1 MLLSRLAFIFEV
13 YYPLDL
19 FMIDFQSDTLKNQIQ
34 TWLSED
40 VGTGDYSSLA
50 SIDSNAVANSVL
62 ILKDDGVVAGLQLA
76 ALVFSEIDASIEF
89 DVLAEDGTY
98 YSKGTILAKAS
109 GNAQSLLKGER
120 LMLNLLQRLSGIATQ
135 TRVVVDLVKNTSV
148 KLLDTRKTTPGLRI
162 LEKWAV
168 TMGGGY
174 NHRIGLYDMIM
185 LKDNHIDS
193 SGGITTAVNKT
204 KKYLAENQ
212 LDLKIEVETR
222 NLDEVNEA
230 LTVGVDRI
238 MLDNFTPSLCVE
250 AVKIIAGQCETE
262 ASGGITLSNIK
273 EYAES
278 GVTYI
283 SLGYLTHSV
292 KALDIS
298 FKTKLKN

>member
-1 MLLSRLAFIFEV
+1 
-13 YYPLDL
+13 
-19 FMIDFQSDTLKNQIQ
+19 MIDFQSNSLKNQIQ

-40 VGTGDYSSLA
+40 VGDGDFSSLA

-62 ILKDDGVVAGLQLA
+62 ILKDNGVVAGLQLA

-89 DVLAEDGTY
+89 EILVKDGCF
-98 YSKGTILAKAS
+98 YSTGTILAKAS

-168 TMGGGY
+168 TVGGGF

-193 SGGITTAVNKT
+193 SGGIATAVSKT
-204 KKYLAENQ
+204 KKYLTENN

-222 NLDEVNEA
+222 NLVEVNEA
-230 LTVGVDRI
+230 LAAGVNRI
-238 MLDNFTPSLCVE
+238 MLDNFTPALCIE
-250 AVKIIAGQCETE
+250 AVKIIDGQCETE

>member
-1 MLLSRLAFIFEV
+1 
-13 YYPLDL
+13 
-19 FMIDFQSDTLKNQIQ
+19 MIDFNSDFLKNQISQ
-34 TWLSED
+34 WLIED

-50 SIDSNAVANSVL
+50 SIDKNATAESNL
-62 ILKDDGVVAGLQLA
+62 ILKETGVVAGLELA
-76 ALVFSEIDASIEF
+76 KIIFNVIDPGVQIN
-89 DVLAEDGTY
+89 VLSSDGVY
-98 YSKGTILAKAS
+98 YEKGSILATAI

-148 KLLDTRKTTPGLRI
+148 KLLDTRKTTPGLRM

-204 KKYLAENQ
+204 KKYLADNQ
-212 LDLKIEVETR
+212 LDLKIEFETR

-230 LTVGVDRI
+230 LAVGVDRI

-298 FKTKLKN
+298 FKTKLKY

>member
-1 MLLSRLAFIFEV
+1 MT
-13 YYPLDL
+13 
-19 FMIDFQSDTLKNQIQ
+19 DFQSNSLKNQIN
-34 TWLSED
+34 TWLLED
-40 VGTGDYSSLA
+40 VGEGDFSSLA

-62 ILKDDGVVAGLQLA
+62 ILKEDGVVAGLQLA
-76 ALVFSEIDASIEF
+76 ALVFSEIDALIDFEI
-89 DVLAEDGTY
+89 LAEDGCF

-135 TRVVVDLVKNTSV
+135 TRVVVDLVKDTSV

-168 TMGGGY
+168 TMGGGF

-193 SGGITTAVNKT
+193 SGGITIAVNKT
-204 KKYLAENQ
+204 KKYLIENN
-212 LDLKIEVETR
+212 LNLKIEVETR
-222 NLDEVNEA
+222 NLDEVREA
-230 LTVGVDRI
+230 LAVGVDRI
-238 MLDNFTPSLCVE
+238 MLDNFNPSLCVE
-250 AVKIIAGQCETE
+250 AVKIIDGQCETE

-292 KALDIS
+292 KALDVS

>member
-1 MLLSRLAFIFEV
+1 
-13 YYPLDL
+13 
-19 FMIDFQSDTLKNQIQ
+19 MIDFQSDTLKNQIQ

-238 MLDNFTPSLCVE
+238 MLDNFDPSLCVE

>member
-1 MLLSRLAFIFEV
+1 
-13 YYPLDL
+13 
-19 FMIDFQSDTLKNQIQ
+19 MIDFNSDFLKNQISQ
-34 TWLSED
+34 WLIED

-50 SIDSNAVANSVL
+50 SIDKNATAESNL
-62 ILKDDGVVAGLQLA
+62 ILKETGVVAGLELA
-76 ALVFSEIDASIEF
+76 KIIFNVIDPGVQIN
-89 DVLAEDGTY
+89 VLSSDGVY
-98 YSKGTILAKAS
+98 HEKGSILATAI

-148 KLLDTRKTTPGLRI
+148 KLLDTRKTTPGLRM

-204 KKYLAENQ
+204 KKYLADNQ

-230 LTVGVDRI
+230 LAVGVDRI

-298 FKTKLKN
+298 FKTKLKY

>member
-1 MLLSRLAFIFEV
+1 
-13 YYPLDL
+13 
-19 FMIDFQSDTLKNQIQ
+19 MIDFNSDFLKNQISQ
-34 TWLSED
+34 WLIED

-50 SIDSNAVANSVL
+50 SIDKNATAESNL
-62 ILKDDGVVAGLQLA
+62 ILKETGVVAGLELA
-76 ALVFSEIDASIEF
+76 KIIFNVIDPGVQIN
-89 DVLAEDGTY
+89 VLSSDGVY
-98 YSKGTILAKAS
+98 YEKGSILATAI

-135 TRVVVDLVKNTSV
+135 TKVVVDLVQGTGV
-148 KLLDTRKTTPGLRI
+148 KLLDTRKTTPGLRQ

-204 KKYLAENQ
+204 KKYLADNQ

-230 LTVGVDRI
+230 LAVGVDRI

-298 FKTKLKN
+298 FKTKLKY

>member
-1 MLLSRLAFIFEV
+1 
-13 YYPLDL
+13 
-19 FMIDFQSDTLKNQIQ
+19 MIDFQSDTLKNQIQ

>member
-1 MLLSRLAFIFEV
+1 
-13 YYPLDL
+13 
-19 FMIDFQSDTLKNQIQ
+19 MIDFQSNSLKNQIQ
-34 TWLSED
+34 TWLTED
-40 VGTGDYSSLA
+40 VGDGDFSSLA
-50 SIDSNAVANSVL
+50 SIDSNAIANSVL

-76 ALVFSEIDASIEF
+76 ALVFSEIDPTIEF
-89 DVLAEDGTY
+89 DILAEDGHF

-135 TRVVVDLVKNTSV
+135 TRVVVDLVNNTTV
-148 KLLDTRKTTPGLRI
+148 KLLDTRKTTPGLRL

-204 KKYLAENQ
+204 KKYLTQNN

-222 NLDEVNEA
+222 NLDEVKEA
-230 LTVGVDRI
+230 MAVGVDRI
-238 MLDNFTPSLCVE
+238 MLDNFNPTLCSE
-250 AVKIIAGQCETE
+250 AVKIINNQCETE
-262 ASGGITLSNIK
+262 ASGGITLNNIK

>member
-1 MLLSRLAFIFEV
+1 
-13 YYPLDL
+13 
-19 FMIDFQSDTLKNQIQ
+19 MIDFQSNSLKNQIQ

-40 VGTGDYSSLA
+40 VGEGDYSSLA
-50 SIDSNAVANSVL
+50 SINSTAIANSVL

-76 ALVFSEIDASIEF
+76 SLVFLEIDASIEF
-89 DVLAEDGTY
+89 EILAQDGQFY
-98 YSKGTILAKAS
+98 PKGTILAKAS

-135 TRVVVDLVKNTSV
+135 TRVVVDLVKDTSV

-168 TMGGGY
+168 TMGGGF

-193 SGGITTAVNKT
+193 SGGITTAVDKT
-204 KKYLAENQ
+204 KKYLTENN
-212 LDLKIEVETR
+212 LNLKIEVETR

-230 LTVGVDRI
+230 LAVGVDRI
-238 MLDNFTPSLCVE
+238 MLDNFTPSLCSE
-250 AVKIIAGQCETE
+250 AVKMIGNQCETE
-262 ASGGITLSNIK
+262 ASGGITLNNIK

>member
-1 MLLSRLAFIFEV
+1 
-13 YYPLDL
+13 
-19 FMIDFQSDTLKNQIQ
+19 MIDFQSNSLKNQIQ
-34 TWLSED
+34 TWLTED
-40 VGTGDYSSLA
+40 VGDGDFSSLA
-50 SIDSNAVANSVL
+50 SIDSNAIANSVL

-76 ALVFSEIDASIEF
+76 ALVFSEIDPTIEF
-89 DVLAEDGTY
+89 DILAEDGHF

-135 TRVVVDLVKNTSV
+135 TRVVVDLVNNTTV
-148 KLLDTRKTTPGLRI
+148 KLLDTRKTTPGLRL

-174 NHRIGLYDMIM
+174 NHRIGLYDMIK

-193 SGGITTAVNKT
+193 SGSITTAVNKT
-204 KKYLAENQ
+204 KKYLTQNN

-222 NLDEVNEA
+222 NLDEVKEA
-230 LTVGVDRI
+230 MAVGVDRI
-238 MLDNFTPSLCVE
+238 MLDNFNPTLCSE
-250 AVKIIAGQCETE
+250 AVKIINNQCETE
-262 ASGGITLSNIK
+262 ASGGITLNNIK

>member
-1 MLLSRLAFIFEV
+1 MKFIV
-13 YYPLDL
+13 YT
-19 FMIDFQSDTLKNQIQ
+19 MIDFNSDFLKNQISQ
-34 TWLSED
+34 WLIED

-50 SIDSNAVANSVL
+50 SIDKNATAESNL
-62 ILKDDGVVAGLQLA
+62 ILKETGVVAGLELA
-76 ALVFSEIDASIEF
+76 KIIFNVIDPGVQIN
-89 DVLAEDGTY
+89 VLSSDGVY
-98 YSKGTILAKAS
+98 YEKGSILATAI

-148 KLLDTRKTTPGLRI
+148 KLLDTRKTTPGLRM

-204 KKYLAENQ
+204 KKYLADNQ

-230 LTVGVDRI
+230 LAVGVDRI

-298 FKTKLKN
+298 FKTKLKY

>member
-1 MLLSRLAFIFEV
+1 
-13 YYPLDL
+13 
-19 FMIDFQSDTLKNQIQ
+19 MIDFNSDFLKNQISQ
-34 TWLSED
+34 WLIED

-50 SIDSNAVANSVL
+50 SIDKNATAESNL
-62 ILKDDGVVAGLQLA
+62 ILKETGVVAGLELA
-76 ALVFSEIDASIEF
+76 KIIFNVIDPGVQIN
-89 DVLAEDGTY
+89 VLSSDGVY
-98 YSKGTILAKAS
+98 YEKGSILATAI

-148 KLLDTRKTTPGLRI
+148 KLLDTRKTTPGLRM

-204 KKYLAENQ
+204 KKYLADNQ

-230 LTVGVDRI
+230 LAVGVDRI

-298 FKTKLKN
+298 FKTKLKY

>member
-1 MLLSRLAFIFEV
+1 
-13 YYPLDL
+13 
-19 FMIDFQSDTLKNQIQ
+19 MIDFNSDFLKNQISQ
-34 TWLSED
+34 WLLED

-50 SIDSNAVANSVL
+50 SIDKNATAESNL
-62 ILKDDGVVAGLQLA
+62 ILKETGVVAGLELA
-76 ALVFSEIDASIEF
+76 KIIFNVIDPGVQIN
-89 DVLAEDGTY
+89 VLSSDGVY
-98 YSKGTILAKAS
+98 YEKGSILATAI

-148 KLLDTRKTTPGLRI
+148 KLLDTRKTTPGLRM

-204 KKYLAENQ
+204 KKYLADNQ

-230 LTVGVDRI
+230 LAVGVDRI

-298 FKTKLKN
+298 FKTKLKY

>member
-1 MLLSRLAFIFEV
+1 
-13 YYPLDL
+13 
-19 FMIDFQSDTLKNQIQ
+19 MIDFKSDFLKNQISQ
-34 TWLSED
+34 WLLED
-40 VGTGDYSSLA
+40 VGAGDYSSLA
-50 SIDSNAVANSVL
+50 SIDKHATAESNL
-62 ILKDDGVVAGLQLA
+62 ILKDTGVVAGLELA
-76 ALVFSEIDASIEF
+76 KTIYYVIDPNVQIN
-89 DVLAEDGTY
+89 VLASDGVY
-98 YSKGTILAKAS
+98 YEKGSILATAI

-135 TRVVVDLVKNTSV
+135 TKVVVDLVKDSSV

-193 SGGITTAVNKT
+193 SGGITTAVAKT
-204 KKYLAENQ
+204 KKYLKENN

-222 NLDEVNEA
+222 NLNEVKEA
-230 LTVGVDRI
+230 LDAGVDRI
-238 MLDNFTPSLCVE
+238 MLDNFSPSLCIE

-262 ASGGITLSNIK
+262 ASGGINLSNIK

>member
-1 MLLSRLAFIFEV
+1 
-13 YYPLDL
+13 
-19 FMIDFQSDTLKNQIQ
+19 MIDFQSNSLKNQIHS
-34 TWLSED
+34 WLSED
-40 VGTGDYSSLA
+40 VGGGDFSSLA
-50 SIDSNAVANSVL
+50 SIDSNAIANSVL
-62 ILKDDGVVAGLQLA
+62 ILKDDGVIAGLQLA
-76 ALVFSEIDASIEF
+76 ALVFSEIDPTIVF
-89 DVLAEDGTY
+89 DILAEDGHF

-135 TRVVVDLVKNTSV
+135 TRVVVDLVNNTSV
-148 KLLDTRKTTPGLRI
+148 KLLDTRKTTPGLRL

-204 KKYLAENQ
+204 KKYLAENK
-212 LDLKIEVETR
+212 LNLKIEVETR
-222 NLDEVNEA
+222 NLDEVKEA
-230 LTVGVDRI
+230 LAVGVDRI
-238 MLDNFTPSLCVE
+238 MLDNFNPTLCSE
-250 AVKIIAGQCETE
+250 AVKIINDQCETE
-262 ASGGITLSNIK
+262 ASGGITLGNIK

-298 FKTKLKN
+298 FKTKLKC

>member
-1 MLLSRLAFIFEV
+1 
-13 YYPLDL
+13 
-19 FMIDFQSDTLKNQIQ
+19 MIDFKSDFLKNQISQ
-34 TWLSED
+34 WLLED
-40 VGTGDYSSLA
+40 VGAGDYSSLA
-50 SIDSNAVANSVL
+50 SIDKHATAESNL
-62 ILKDDGVVAGLQLA
+62 ILKDTGVVAGLELA
-76 ALVFSEIDASIEF
+76 KTIYYVIDPTVQIN
-89 DVLAEDGTY
+89 VLASDGVSY
-98 YSKGTILAKAS
+98 EKGSILATAI

-135 TRVVVDLVKNTSV
+135 TKVVVDLVKGSSV

-193 SGGITTAVNKT
+193 SGGITTAVAKT
-204 KKYLAENQ
+204 KKYLKENN

-222 NLDEVNEA
+222 NLNEVKEA
-230 LTVGVDRI
+230 LDAGVDRI
-238 MLDNFTPSLCVE
+238 MLDNFSPSLCIE

-262 ASGGITLSNIK
+262 ASGGINLSNIK

>member
-1 MLLSRLAFIFEV
+1 
-13 YYPLDL
+13 
-19 FMIDFQSDTLKNQIQ
+19 MIDFQSNSLKNQIQ

-40 VGTGDYSSLA
+40 VGDGDYSSLA
-50 SIDSNAVANSVL
+50 SIDKHATAESNL
-62 ILKDDGVVAGLQLA
+62 ILKDHGVVAGLELA
-76 ALVFSEIDASIEF
+76 KIIFNVIDPDVQIN
-89 DVLAEDGTY
+89 VLASDGVY
-98 YSKGTILAKAS
+98 YEKGTILATAI

-135 TRVVVDLVKNTSV
+135 TRVVVDMVKNTSV

-168 TMGGGY
+168 TMGGGF

-193 SGGITTAVNKT
+193 SGGITSAVNKT
-204 KKYLAENQ
+204 KEYLKANN
-212 LDLKIEVETR
+212 LNLKIEVETR
-222 NLDEVNEA
+222 NLDEVKEA
-230 LTVGVDRI
+230 LAVGVDRI
-238 MLDNFTPSLCVE
+238 MLDNFNPSLCVE
-250 AVKIIAGQCETE
+250 AVNIIDNQCETE

>member
-1 MLLSRLAFIFEV
+1 
-13 YYPLDL
+13 
-19 FMIDFQSDTLKNQIQ
+19 MIDFQSDTLKNQIQ

-89 DVLAEDGTY
+89 NVLAEDGTY